1 MKRVFIDT
9 NVLIDY
15 VSKRDSFFKPYA
27 QIMQLGQRRKVEIL
41 VSGLSFATCSFI
53 LEAHYKFSNDNILR
67 IFSELIKTCNI
78 TPVDS
83 DVINKA
89 IASNFSDFEDAMQYQ
104 SALRGNADCILTRN
118 KSDFTSSKIRV
129 FAPLE
134 FLQMLSQ

>member
-15 VSKRDSFFKPYA
+15 VSKRDSFFEPAA